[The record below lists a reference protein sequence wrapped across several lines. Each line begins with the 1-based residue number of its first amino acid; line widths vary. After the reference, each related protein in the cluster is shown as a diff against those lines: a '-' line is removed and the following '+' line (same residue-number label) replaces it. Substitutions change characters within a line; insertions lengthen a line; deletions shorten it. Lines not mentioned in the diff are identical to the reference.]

1 MTLTICIVAS
11 HLIVSAVSRETV
23 ALKCIESEQASQ
35 VRIAPALDP
44 PINHELAKLKIKSM
58 KQRGVGK

>member
-1 MTLTICIVAS
+1 MTLTICLVAS

-23 ALKCIESEQASQ
+23 ALKCIESPPAAQ

-44 PINHELAKLKIKSM
+44 PINHELTKFRM
-58 KQRGVGK
+58 KAMKKRNLG